1 MVNLVMGLFRST
13 FDSIQLMGVGLQN
26 CCFGLSRESQSYG
39 PCVVDWGNPK
49 CCCKF
54 EVQLCQRGSGLTF
67 LGMEAE
73 DRKGWNKGLGACSPC
88 LGSCLG

>member
-1 MVNLVMGLFRST
+1 MFSELPVLGGYKENSDFMMKFIHLGKSLGTLSSFMVNLVMGLFRST

-54 EVQLCQRGSGLTF
+54 EVQLC
-67 LGMEAE
+67 
-73 DRKGWNKGLGACSPC
+73 
-88 LGSCLG
+88 